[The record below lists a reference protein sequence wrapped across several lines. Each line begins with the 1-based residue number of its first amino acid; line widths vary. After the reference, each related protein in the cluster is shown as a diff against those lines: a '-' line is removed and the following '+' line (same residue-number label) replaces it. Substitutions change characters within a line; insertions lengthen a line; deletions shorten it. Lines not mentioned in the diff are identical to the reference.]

1 MSFKAEHISHI
12 NYTDATATNYISQ
25 TKAVR

>member
-12 NYTDATATNYISQ
+12 NYKYATATNYISQ
-25 TKAVR
+25 TKAIH